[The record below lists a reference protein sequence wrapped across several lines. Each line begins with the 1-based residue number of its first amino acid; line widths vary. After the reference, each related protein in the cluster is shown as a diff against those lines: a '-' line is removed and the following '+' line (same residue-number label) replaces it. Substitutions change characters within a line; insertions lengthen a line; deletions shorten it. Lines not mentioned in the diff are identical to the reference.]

1 LTALVGVAG
10 VGWFEQTV
18 GWVVIFGQFLESSVT
33 PLLVLRQRLPF
44 VTSYPRVMAAAI
56 TGLRGIVQPG
66 GPNSPL
72 FEQYVSVAY
81 ESEGA
86 GAAGKIPILNENGQ
100 LDASM
105 VPAFGGTDVD
115 CGEF

>member
-1 LTALVGVAG
+1 
-10 VGWFEQTV
+10 
-18 GWVVIFGQFLESSVT
+18 
-33 PLLVLRQRLPF
+33 
-44 VTSYPRVMAAAI
+44 MAAAI
-56 TGLRGIVQPG
+56 TSLRGMIQPG

-72 FEQYVSVAY
+72 FEQYVAVAY
-81 ESEGA
+81 ESA
-86 GAAGKIPILNENGQ
+86 GTEAAGKIPILNENGQ